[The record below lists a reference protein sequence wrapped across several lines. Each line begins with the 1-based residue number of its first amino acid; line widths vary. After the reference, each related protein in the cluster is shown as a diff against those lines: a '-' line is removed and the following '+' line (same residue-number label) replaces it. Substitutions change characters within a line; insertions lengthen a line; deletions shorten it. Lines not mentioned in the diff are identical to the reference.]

1 MNSQQIMYAVEHELE
16 LLGEN
21 IENQVMYL
29 TAIQHFL
36 EFDLKTIS
44 LFDGMDLDEHL
55 RYYELKEAIEDIQ
68 HRIAT
73 LRIRKP
79 TVRFTKIDETDADSD
94 R

>member
-1 MNSQQIMYAVEHELE
+1 MYAVEHELE
-16 LLGEN
+16 LLGEC

-36 EFDLKTIS
+36 EFDMRTIS
-44 LFDGMDLDEHL
+44 LFDGMDLDERL
-55 RYYELKEAIEDIQ
+55 RYYELKEAIEEIQ
-68 HRIAT
+68 HKIAT

-79 TVRFTKIDETDADSD
+79 ITRFTKIDETDTDLD